1 MPWRQLEFRC
11 TCGAITLLPPA
22 PPLVV
27 RVEQP
32 CRLQFTL
39 HSEEQATLA
48 VALNSFRNQF
58 NGIKDVH
65 LLMALSV
72 VTMIPCIVLFF
83 VAR

>member
-1 MPWRQLEFRC
+1 M
-11 TCGAITLLPPA
+11 T
-22 PPLVV
+22 PLIY
-27 RVEQP
+27 
-32 CRLQFTL
+32 L
-39 HSEEQATLA
+39 HSEDQSTLA

-83 VAR
+83 AAQKHFIEGLGRGAVKG

>member
-39 HSEEQATLA
+39 HSEEQAHPQAYNPNPQPPTPTP
-48 VALNSFRNQF
+48 NPQP
-58 NGIKDVH
+58 K
-65 LLMALSV
+65 
-72 VTMIPCIVLFF
+72 P
-83 VAR
+83 

>member
-1 MPWRQLEFRC
+1 VAHEVPWRQLEFRC

-39 HSEEQATLA
+39 HSEEQAHPQA
-48 VALNSFRNQF
+48 
-58 NGIKDVH
+58 
-65 LLMALSV
+65 
-72 VTMIPCIVLFF
+72 
-83 VAR
+83 